1 MQFSNKFSEASLQ
14 TWPYRSMSFRT
25 RNDLVEFARQQQEL
39 SSQSHQLFLQRLE
52 KVKVEGGSLRSFPTP
67 TMGRQDEHLVGEGF
81 VQAMSRAS
89 ARSAGEAAVEPVSI
103 AVQSAGDPD
112 MPFELDAVFD
122 PDAMYA
128 GVEIEPESDKSLQPP
143 PEVVASQGQVVD
155 WSDAFTGEITYYGKH
170 PYLFKKEN
178 QEKKA
183 SYVVRLGT
191 NDHWG
196 VDLERVIRENRLKKG
211 DRIALKCIGVMP
223 VTIEDVGRDDQGNET
238 VILRPGKRKTWV
250 AKRIG

>member
-1 MQFSNKFSEASLQ
+1 MQNSNSFSEASLQ
-14 TWPYRSMSFRT
+14 TWPYRSVSFRT
-25 RNDLVEFARQQQEL
+25 RSDLVEFARQQQEL
-39 SSQSHQLFLQRLE
+39 SNQSHQSFLQRLE
-52 KVKVEGGSLRSFPTP
+52 KLKEEGGSLRSFPTP
-67 TMGRQDEHLVGEGF
+67 SMGRQEEHLIGVGLG
-81 VQAMSRAS
+81 QALSRAS
-89 ARSAGEAAVEPVSI
+89 ARSTGEAAVEPV
-103 AVQSAGDPD
+103 AVAIQSAGDPD
-112 MPFELDAVFD
+112 TPYELDAVFD
-122 PDAMYA
+122 PDTMYA
-128 GVEIEPESDKSLQPP
+128 GVEIEPESDKSLLPP
-143 PEVVASQGQVVD
+143 PEVVESHGQVVD

-196 VDLERVIRENRLKKG
+196 VDLERVVRENKFKKG

-223 VTIEDVGRDDQGNET
+223 VTIEEVGRDDQGNEA